1 MKGHKL
7 DKVDFFGLSDPF
19 LIFSRAAED
28 GTFVDVHKTEVR
40 KFTLNPDW
48 MPFSI
53 KVNQLCNNDYERP
66 IRIQCM
72 DWNRSGNHTL
82 IGSAE
87 TNLREMLTK
96 KEYNLKHP
104 KKRKPSGT
112 LKIDDIQLLKKYT
125 FMDYLFGGC
134 EISLIVSIDFTAS
147 NGDVNDPRSL
157 HYLRPGMFNE
167 YQAALRSVGDV
178 LAYYDA
184 DKKFPAFGFGAKL
197 PTGQVSHC
205 FVLNG
210 NPHMVNLTNN

>member
-72 DWNRSGNHTL
+72 DWNSKYKMIFCIFIR
-82 IGSAE
+82 
-87 TNLREMLTK
+87 K
-96 KEYNLKHP
+96 YN
-104 KKRKPSGT
+104 KRKWKS
-112 LKIDDIQLLKKYT
+112 
-125 FMDYLFGGC
+125 YLNWKCRNQFKR
-134 EISLIVSIDFTAS
+134 
-147 NGDVNDPRSL
+147 NVN
-157 HYLRPGMFNE
+157 
-167 YQAALRSVGDV
+167 
-178 LAYYDA
+178 
-184 DKKFPAFGFGAKL
+184 
-197 PTGQVSHC
+197 
-205 FVLNG
+205 
-210 NPHMVNLTNN
+210 